1 MAEHCLV
8 ANGVDLQSQGPNT
21 DLAALVEL
29 RERRRPVTPS
39 LRRSCLLGVVLA
51 AVAVVVPRQTPA
63 KAEPP
68 KKIFGLDRV
77 IAFAYIGGK
86 YDPKQLRSVT
96 FIEPTQPKD
105 WPYWSSRGVVAGIG
119 HTWFDLLRNPV
130 EKSVDILTQLDYG
143 GNPKPVVSI
152 DEFGFDYGGETDQK
166 SAAILRE
173 TKRKRPQLGL
183 AVWEMRGPIPKVL
196 GDAYRDVVDL
206 VTLESYLKDKD
217 DYWFAAVQV
226 QSARLHGVLPKTIV
240 VLGIGKGGNPGEDW
254 ARTKEELEQQVRF
267 VRMIAPEAPGIGFY
281 SGADWPELMAKADEL
296 SSRYFDL
303 PTDGSKLPA
312 DVSALG
318 KFFSERHEMP
328 VLVCSPA
335 LVEPNRSAADPGK
348 LVEPKTMRAYLMNL
362 GEQDA
367 RDVRIRLR
375 NPKDKGG
382 NVFAEA
388 VVPVVP
394 KRGAVTAVLP
404 VTAEWKVWKTWEMEV
419 EGKDC
424 EVKIYPWNH

>member
-1 MAEHCLV
+1 MAAHHF
-8 ANGVDLQSQGPNT
+8 
-21 DLAALVEL
+21 LAS
-29 RERRRPVTPS
+29 S
-39 LRRSCLLGVVLA
+39 LRRLWVAGVVLA
-51 AVAVVVPRQTPA
+51 AVAVVASRQTPA
-63 KAEPP
+63 RPQPP
-68 KKIFGLDRV
+68 QKVFGLDRV
-77 IAFAYIGGK
+77 IAFNYIGGK
-86 YDPKQLRSVT
+86 YDPKQLRSLT

-105 WPYWSSRGVVAGIG
+105 WQYWSSRGAVAGIG

-143 GNPKPVVSI
+143 GNPRPVVSI

-173 TKRKRPQLGL
+173 TKRKRPDLGL

-196 GDAYRDVVDL
+196 GDAYRDAVDL

-217 DYWFAAVQV
+217 DYWFAAAQV
-226 QSARLHGVLPKTIV
+226 HSARIHGVLSKTIV
-240 VLGIGKGGNPGEDW
+240 VLGIGKGGNPGEEW
-254 ARTKEELEQQVRF
+254 ARTKEELEQQIRF

-281 SGADWPELMAKADEL
+281 SGADWPELIAKADEL
-296 SSRYFDL
+296 SSHYFDL

-318 KFFSERHEMP
+318 KFFSEHHEKP
-328 VLVCSPA
+328 LLVCSPA

-367 RDVRIRLR
+367 REVRIRLR

-382 NVFAEA
+382 NVFAEG
-388 VVPVVP
+388 VVPLVP
-394 KRGAVTAVLP
+394 KRGEVTAVLP
-404 VTAEWKVWKTWEMEV
+404 VTAAWKVWKTWGMEV
-419 EGKDC
+419 KGEGC
-424 EVKIYPWNH
+424 EVKICPWKH